1 MTSRSK
7 GQDIPRITLGDIA
20 QCLRD
25 ELGSE
30 IDISTDSHGELLAE
44 IKNSFEHHQSL
55 KDLKDVGFDLFEGIA
70 EFDDAIT
77 SVEKVRPLYIE
88 QEEQEAGRE
97 RIDLFLKDLKRERNR
112 LLDEAKKSNPFA
124 KMGVNSPDNWLTW
137 RLVIYLR
144 RKFPDRSIVY
154 DYQVHDAVYS
164 LLVLHGMEKRQDY
177 PMSSEEQERT
187 RKKIESRFK
196 RFSEKINPHLRSD
209 HISVR
214 LYEQRRIG
222 DKKQ

>member
-1 MTSRSK
+1 MTNRPK
-7 GQDIPRITLGDIA
+7 DQEIPTVTLDDIA

-44 IKNSFEHHQSL
+44 TRISIEQHRSL
-55 KDLKDVGFDLFEGIA
+55 KDLKDVRFDLFEAIA

-112 LLDEAKKSNPFA
+112 LLDEAKKSNPFV
-124 KMGVNSPDNWLTW
+124 KLGVNSPDSWLTW
-137 RLVIYLR
+137 RLVICLR
-144 RKFPDRSIVY
+144 RKFPDRSIIY

-177 PMSSEEQERT
+177 PMSLEEQERT
-187 RKKIESRFK
+187 RKMIESRFK
-196 RFSEKINPHLRSD
+196 GFSDRINPHLRPN
-209 HISVR
+209 HISVHLAKHR
-214 LYEQRRIG
+214 KNRG
-222 DKKQ
+222 KKQ

>member
-1 MTSRSK
+1 MANRP
-7 GQDIPRITLGDIA
+7 QDQEIPTVTLDDIA

-25 ELGSE
+25 ELGPE
-30 IDISTDSHGELLAE
+30 IDISPDSHGELLAD
-44 IKNSFEHHQSL
+44 IRFSFERYRGF
-55 KDLKDVGFDLFEGIA
+55 KDLKDVRFDLFEGIA

-112 LLDEAKKSNPFA
+112 LLDEAKKSNLFA
-124 KMGVNSPDNWLTW
+124 KMGVNSPDTWLTW

-144 RKFPDRSIVY
+144 VKFPDRSIVY

-177 PMSSEEQERT
+177 PMSREEQERT
-187 RKKIESRFK
+187 RKNIESRFK
-196 RFSEKINPHLRSD
+196 RFSDRINPHLPPD
-209 HISVR
+209 NISVR
-214 LYEQRRIG
+214 LYEQRRSR